1 MTEKDAQEA
10 LTEELPRREC
20 AEYQAFLSFR
30 DDDMGIAF
38 REWWALKGA
47 ALFAKWFPK
56 WKAEQL

>member
-1 MTEKDAQEA
+1 MTEDDAQRA
-10 LTEELPRREC
+10 LREELPQERC
-20 AEYQAFLSFR
+20 AEYQAFLSFN

-47 ALFAKWFPK
+47 AAFAKWFPK